1 MGNSHEQQLLEQG
14 LDRVRQIL
22 GSDWRISE
30 YEVSAP
36 QPSNLPRSVA
46 QDAVLNHVVTVE
58 SQGARMTGQ
67 VLVEVTTD
75 PTPAAISRSL
85 APRLDLMRRLTGDAA
100 VLVIAPWLS
109 PRARKVLEDLGYG
122 YIDLT
127 GNTWLRLPR
136 LGVHVQTV
144 GEQRDPNPSKAT
156 WRQQLRGDKA
166 GRLVRVLADV
176 RPPYRATELGK
187 ATGLSLGYISR
198 LLDAMEDERL
208 IRRDNRVVTSV
219 DWAGLLRERASSY
232 SLLKAHPPIPMVAQR
247 GVDHVVAQLHLD
259 RWDEENHGRLAV
271 TGSVA
276 AAKIA
281 PLAVGGQLM
290 VHVEEADDVALRAIR
305 SRLGLLPAESGADV
319 LVLRSTASE
328 ALIGRRVIGGV
339 PYVAYSQ
346 LVLDCLGG
354 PGRLPAEGEAV
365 LEQLQSMDDA
375 STWRRQSLGEWTMD
389 WL

>member
-1 MGNSHEQQLLEQG
+1 MSGGQEQQLLEQG

-22 GSDWRISE
+22 GPDWKITE
-30 YEVSAP
+30 YNVGMP

-46 QDAVLNHVVTVE
+46 PDAVLNHVVTVE
-58 SQGARMTGQ
+58 SHGARMTCP

-85 APRLDLMRRLTGDAA
+85 APRLDLMLRLTGDAA

-122 YIDLT
+122 YLDLT

-144 GEQRDPNPSKAT
+144 GEQRDPKPSKGT

-176 RPPYRATELGK
+176 RPPYRGTDLGK
-187 ATGLSLGYISR
+187 ASGLSLGYISR
-198 LLDAMEDERL
+198 LLDALEDQRL
-208 IRRDNRVVTSV
+208 IRRDNRAVVWV
-219 DWAGLLRERASSY
+219 DWAGLLRERAGSY
-232 SLLKAHPPIPMVAQR
+232 GLLKGHPPVPMVAQR
-247 GVDHVVAQLHLD
+247 GVDHVLAQLHMD
-259 RWDEENHGRLAV
+259 RWDEEDHGRVAV
-271 TGSVA
+271 TGSAA
-276 AAKIA
+276 AAKVA

-290 VHVEEADDVALRAIR
+290 VHLEEVTDDALEALRR
-305 SRLGLLPAESGADV
+305 PLGLLPAESGADV
-319 LVLRSTASE
+319 LLLRSTGSE
-328 ALIGRRVIGGV
+328 ALLGRRLVDGV
-339 PYVAYSQ
+339 PHVAYSQ

-354 PGRLPAEGEAV
+354 PGRLPAEAEAV
-365 LEQLQSMDDA
+365 LKHLQSMDE
-375 STWRRQSLGEWTMD
+375 TWRLTSLGEWAD
-389 WL
+389 DRR

>member
-1 MGNSHEQQLLEQG
+1 MSGGQEQQLLEQG

-22 GSDWRISE
+22 GPDWKITE
-30 YEVSAP
+30 YNVAKP
-36 QPSNLPRSVA
+36 QPSNLPHSVA
-46 QDAVLNHVVTVE
+46 PDAVLNHVVMVE
-58 SQGARMTGQ
+58 SSGAARTCQ

-85 APRLDLMRRLTGDAA
+85 APRLDLMLRLTGDAA

-122 YIDLT
+122 YVDLT

-144 GEQRDPNPSKAT
+144 GEQRDPNPSKGT

-166 GRLVRVLADV
+166 GWLVRVLADV
-176 RPPYRATELGK
+176 EPPYRATDLGK
-187 ATGLSLGYISR
+187 ASGLSLGYISR
-198 LLDAMEDERL
+198 LLDALEDQQL
-208 IRRDNRVVTSV
+208 IRRDNRVVTFV
-219 DWAGLLRERASSY
+219 DWAALLRERASSY

-247 GVDHVVAQLHLD
+247 GVEHVLAQLD
-259 RWDEENHGRLAV
+259 VNRWDEQDHGRVAV

-290 VHVEEADDVALRAIR
+290 VHLEQASDEALHALR
-305 SRLGLLPAESGADV
+305 SRIGLLPAESGADV
-319 LVLRSTASE
+319 LLLRSTGSE
-328 ALIGRRVIGGV
+328 ALLGRRLVGGV
-339 PYVAYSQ
+339 PHVAYSQ

-365 LEQLQSMDDA
+365 LEYLQSMDDEIIWRLTNLREWA
-375 STWRRQSLGEWTMD
+375 SD
-389 WL
+389 